1 MAKKIF
7 FLTIFLGV
15 LFSISTGSFGSNQD
29 DKSSKALELFDNK
42 KYAEAEP
49 LFKTLIEEKPESLEL
64 YYYYGACRTE
74 NQNYSEYDLIQ
85 LLNTDPAEAP
95 LKINYYLGIQYQAQ
109 ENWEQALKNF
119 NKFRMNANPE
129 ELEALN
135 VASKIQQCYNQ
146 ENPYRELVKKVTESS
161 LAQSYADA
169 TETDTSTTAAEP
181 SPLPDSSNT
190 VFAEENKEVAAGT
203 PARPDAIPVEFI
215 VNSRIT
221 YYNTSHFQTEDG
233 RAFFNESHQKQ
244 QRLDSIL
251 TKTDELREQYLQA
264 NSAVLKDALGKK
276 IVTLETESY
285 PLQQEITNLLLQAQK
300 RELEYWN
307 KASENEIETFVEKVK
322 NEKKYHETETPEAP
336 ETIMEAD
343 TSFINPEIFLSEEKN
358 DILLEEPEQKDELI
372 YRIQIGA
379 YSRGLPTYVERL
391 YKKLAVLRKIDN
403 YTDDRGVV
411 VYTTGKLTNLEDAV
425 KMQKQVRQEGVE
437 DAFVVPYFNGKRITL
452 EEAKKIESEL

>member
-15 LFSISTGSFGSNQD
+15 LFSISTDSFGSNQD
-29 DKSSKALELFDNK
+29 DKLSKALELFDNK
-42 KYAEAEP
+42 KYADAEP

-85 LLNTDPAEAP
+85 LLNADPAEAP

-119 NKFRMNANPE
+119 NKFRMDANSE
-129 ELEALN
+129 ELEALD

-146 ENPYRELVKKVTESS
+146 ENPYKELLKNVTESS
-161 LAQSYADA
+161 LAQSYADG
-169 TETDTSTTAAEP
+169 TETDTSTAAIEP
-181 SPLPDSSNT
+181 SVLPDSANT
-190 VFAEENKEVAAGT
+190 VFTEENEKVADVPAG
-203 PARPDAIPVEFI
+203 PDGTPVEFI

-221 YYNTSHFQTEDG
+221 YYNTSHFQTEEG
-233 RAFFNESHQKQ
+233 RAFFNESNQNQ

-251 TKTDELREQYLQA
+251 TRTDELREQYLQA

-285 PLQQEITNLLLQAQK
+285 PLHQEITNLLLQAQNK
-300 RELEYWN
+300 ELEYWN
-307 KASENEIETFVEKVK
+307 KASEDEIETFFEKVE
-322 NEKKYHETETPEAP
+322 NEKEYRETETTEAP
-336 ETIMEAD
+336 EKNMEPD
-343 TSFINPEIFLSEEKN
+343 TSFINPEIFLSEENN

-391 YKKLAVLRKIDN
+391 FKKLAVLRKIDN